1 MLYVLYNNV
10 CSKLLLY
17 SVGKKLLK
25 LVQTPINV
33 DLQKIDVSSALLF
46 LLMEMSKNDILL
58 SFSSLQVNLILR
70 WRELMY
76 QTIFFNVIFLFKHY
90 KDIVHISTV
99 KLWFKL
105 WWTILKPF
113 TFIIYNK
120 QVG

>member
-17 SVGKKLLK
+17 YVGKKLLK
-25 LVQTPINV
+25 LVQTPLNV
-33 DLQKIDVSSALLF
+33 DLQKIDVSRALLF

-58 SFSSLQVNLILR
+58 SFSSLQVNLILQL
-70 WRELMY
+70 RELMY
-76 QTIFFNVIFLFKHY
+76 QTNFFKVIFLFKHY
-90 KDIVHISTV
+90 KDIVHISMV

>member
-25 LVQTPINV
+25 LVQTPLNV

-70 WRELMY
+70 W
-76 QTIFFNVIFLFKHY
+76 
-90 KDIVHISTV
+90 
-99 KLWFKL
+99 
-105 WWTILKPF
+105 
-113 TFIIYNK
+113 
-120 QVG
+120 